1 MNHDSLFSRV
11 GLGMQQSAIRQMGTV
26 AAQNPDVIS
35 FAPGY
40 PAPENLPWDEL
51 RAIADDVLAAR
62 GRSTLQY
69 GPTRGLPELLD
80 AIVTI
85 LGSRG
90 IAATGDELMVTTGSQ
105 QGLDL
110 IARVFLDPGDVVLV
124 ELPSYTGAITA
135 FRNVQASLVGV
146 RQQPDGIDLDD
157 LERRINEVRREGRR
171 LKFLYLVPNFQ
182 NPTGLLISLE
192 KRRRLLELAARHDI
206 LIVEDDPYGALYFE
220 DTARAEDTRP
230 LKADDR
236 DGRVV
241 YLSSFSKTLAPAFR
255 VAWVTAP
262 SDLITRFE
270 TAKQC
275 LDLCTSDFNQCLVL
289 ESIRRG
295 VIDRQVPRL
304 RRYYQTCRMA
314 METALR
320 DRLGGVPAWIRP
332 RGGFFL
338 WISLPA
344 AIHTGRLLE
353 RAMRHG
359 VIYVAG
365 AAFFVDGTG
374 TNTMRLAFCLASP
387 DRIVE
392 GVSRLAAAVGE
403 EVAAGGEASLEAA
416 LAQAAAGQ

>member
-11 GLGMQQSAIRQMGTV
+11 GMGMQQSAIRQMGTV
-26 AAQNPDVIS
+26 AALNPDIIS

-40 PAPENLPWDEL
+40 PAPENFAWDEF
-51 RAIADDVLAAR
+51 RAITDDILAAR
-62 GRSTLQY
+62 GRATLQY

-80 AIVTI
+80 AILPI
-85 LGSRG
+85 LATRG
-90 IAATGDELMVTTGSQ
+90 IVATQDQLIVTTGSQ

-146 RQQPDGIDLDD
+146 RQQADGIDLDD
-157 LERRINEVRREGRR
+157 LERRINEVRRTGKP

-220 DTARAEDTRP
+220 DTATPAETRP
-230 LKADDR
+230 LKADDVE
-236 DGRVV
+236 GRVV
-241 YLSSFSKTLAPAFR
+241 YLSSFSKTLTPAFR

-262 SDLITRFE
+262 ADLVTRFD

-275 LDLCTSDFNQCLVL
+275 LDLCTSDFTQAVVL

-295 VIDRQVPRL
+295 VLDRQVPRL
-304 RRYYQTCRMA
+304 RTYYQSCRQV
-314 METALR
+314 MEDTLR
-320 DRLGGVPAWIRP
+320 QRVGDAASWNRP

-338 WISLPA
+338 WVELPRD
-344 AIHTGRLLE
+344 IHTGRMLP
-353 RAMRHG
+353 RAMQHG
-359 VIYVAG
+359 VIYVGG

-374 TNTMRLAFCLASP
+374 SNTLRLSFSLASP

-392 GVSRLAAAVGE
+392 GVNRLAAALDEEREALRSASPVAVPVGSG
-403 EVAAGGEASLEAA
+403 A
-416 LAQAAAGQ
+416 